1 MIDPVP
7 SLPPIYEPFGPRRVE
22 PVAPPEP
29 TRDATSRCVCPLDL
43 LEDLPG
49 SRPFDTHLRIENARA
64 DLIRRASADR
74 PARTRTRPQTHRN
87 SGLPKLGEVSKVQRD
102 DIKHRLVLT
111 YRIEKALRAGAG
123 VVIDIIA

>member
-7 SLPPIYEPFGPRRVE
+7 SLPPSYEPFGPRRVE

-29 TRDATSRCVCPLDL
+29 TRDATLRCVCPADL

-49 SRPFDTHLRIENARA
+49 SKPFDTHLRIENARA
-64 DLIRRASADR
+64 DLIRRAAADR
-74 PARTRTRPQTHRN
+74 PAHARTPAQTHR
-87 SGLPKLGEVSKVQRD
+87 SSDLPRLGGVSKVQHD
-102 DIKHRLVLT
+102 DIQRRLMLT
-111 YRIEKALRAGAG
+111 YRIERAFRAG